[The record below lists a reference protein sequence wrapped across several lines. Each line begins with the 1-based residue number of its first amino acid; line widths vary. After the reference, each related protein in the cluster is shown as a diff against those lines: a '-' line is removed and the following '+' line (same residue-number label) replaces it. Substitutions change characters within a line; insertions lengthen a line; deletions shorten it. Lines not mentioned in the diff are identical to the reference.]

1 MYKSIKLLAAISTAV
16 MSAPIAAAD
25 DFRISAGGE
34 YIVDSDDT
42 DFALTGVTGRAS
54 YFFNNN
60 VGFEAEGTV
69 GVEKLND
76 YGPNSI
82 DYELGHQ
89 YGAYVVGKM
98 NVGRSGELF
107 GRAGFRSGK
116 IVGNGTIQIGNSVGF
131 LSQEFEQD
139 GIAVGAGYTHFFN
152 ENIGLRADVT
162 TSFTTLDNAGLDL
175 TSAALSLVYKFD
187 VND

>member
-1 MYKSIKLLAAISTAV
+1 MKNNLKLFAAISAALI
-16 MSAPIAAAD
+16 SAPAAAAD

-42 DFALTGVTGRAS
+42 DFALTGLTGRAS

-69 GVEKLND
+69 GVDDLND

-89 YGAYVVGKM
+89 YGAYVVGKV
-98 NVGRSGELF
+98 NVGNSGELF

-116 IVGNGTIQIGNSVGF
+116 IVGNGTIQIGNSVGV
-131 LSQEFEQD
+131 LTQEFEQD
-139 GIAVGAGYTHFFN
+139 GIAFGAGYTHFFN

-162 TSFTTLDNAGLDL
+162 TSYTSLDNSGLDL
-175 TSAALSLVYKFD
+175 TSAALSLIYRFNA
-187 VND
+187 ND